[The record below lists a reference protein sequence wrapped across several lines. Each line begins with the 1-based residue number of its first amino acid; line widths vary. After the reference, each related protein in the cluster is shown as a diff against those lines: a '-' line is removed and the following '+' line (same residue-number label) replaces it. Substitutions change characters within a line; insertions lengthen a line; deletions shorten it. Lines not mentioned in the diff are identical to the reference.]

1 MLLCLH
7 ISAQFVELGLLL
19 LRLRAQVVI
28 VQLGLAQ
35 PPLKQ
40 LDKELHI
47 GSVHLVL
54 LSRAG
59 RRLLPLLEQR
69 R

>member
-28 VQLGLAQ
+28 VELGLAQ
-35 PPLKQ
+35 PPLEQ

-54 LSRAG
+54 LPRDG
-59 RRLLPLLEQR
+59 RRLLPLLVQR